1 MKKQKQFYT
10 STKCTWD
17 LAAREINK
25 DLNDVARKCE
35 IGHKL
40 LQILN
45 ERFNGCMASFKRWVR
60 ATLDKDEKS
69 IIRYMTLAENQE
81 MLEKRGIIRLS
92 EAYQLLGIDGNLND
106 LVALEV

>member
-10 STKCTWD
+10 TTKCNCDMT
-17 LAAREINK
+17 AREINK
-25 DLNDVARKCE
+25 DLNDVAQKCA

-45 ERFNGCMASFKRWVR
+45 ERFNGCMAAFKRWVR

-69 IIRYMTLAENQE
+69 IVRYMTLAKNQE
-81 MLEKRGIIRLS
+81 MLERRGIIRLS
-92 EAYQLLGIDGNLND
+92 EAYEILGIDGNLND
-106 LVALEV
+106 LMALEV